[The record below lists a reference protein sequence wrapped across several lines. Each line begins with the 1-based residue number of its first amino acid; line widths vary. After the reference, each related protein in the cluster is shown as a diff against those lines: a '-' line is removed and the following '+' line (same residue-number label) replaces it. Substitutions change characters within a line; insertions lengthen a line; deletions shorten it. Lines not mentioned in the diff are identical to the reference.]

1 MPLKMHSLVH
11 LIHNAIQNM
20 KCRYSEIINKPI
32 CYFWFVEIWKYWSDL
47 SYFQVLLVSFSA
59 LLAQCVLFCYSWDN
73 LVENCEV
80 GINRSRTFSQK
91 TSAYIIVN
99 SDLVFPITLQI
110 YAQIYSLPKQH
121 QKNKIITWFLISLIF
136 LFNYSEKLMY
146 FVNFPATGKKCMLYL
161 LSSVFPLSKYCSSE
175 RDPWESFCEC
185 MRMHFS
191 WTWPCHKWQSKVAR
205 QS

>member
-1 MPLKMHSLVH
+1 MLL
-11 LIHNAIQNM
+11 LI
-20 KCRYSEIINKPI
+20 C
-32 CYFWFVEIWKYWSDL
+32 WDLWKYRSNL

-59 LLAQCVLFCYSWDN
+59 LLAQCVLLCYSWDN

-80 GINRSRTFSQK
+80 GMNRRRTFPQK
-91 TSAYIIVN
+91 TSACIIVN

-110 YAQIYSLPKQH
+110 YDQIYSLPKKH
-121 QKNKIITWFLISLIF
+121 QKNKMVTCFLISLIF

-175 RDPWESFCEC
+175 RDPCESFCDC
-185 MRMHFS
+185 MRMYLS
-191 WTWPCHKWQSKVAR
+191 WTWLYHEWQSKIAR